1 MNNISMTMQQR
12 ILDLKSAICKLIE
25 IKQSNVISTNPF
37 DLLAA
42 RFAYYPVRIIKPFY
56 YL

>member
-25 IKQSNVISTNPF
+25 IKQNNVISTNPF